1 VLTGDPLWPA
11 EGRPGVAG
19 SHVVLTVLSSVGGTH
34 TRMRVARRSAVLVL
48 AATLAGMGVLGSD
61 GAGKAETYQALTLYA
76 EALSVIHDQYVDELP
91 WTKLVGDGIR
101 GAVQGLDADGTLLPR
116 APSKPPTEPAAP
128 ADGDVGLTVARRDER
143 LSVVAVRDGM
153 PARIAGLRSG
163 DQIVTLDGTD
173 ARGLAVMKA
182 ADRLRGRPGTEV
194 TLTIIRSGWAEPRPF
209 TLTRVKAP
217 ALAVSDRSLSDGI
230 LYVRMPMIN
239 DATAG
244 ELKHLLEST
253 PPEQPSGIV
262 LDVRNAPGGNVQ
274 AARAV
279 ASLFLAP
286 GCLVTWIDGRT
297 SRQPL
302 EVRAATTTDPQT
314 RPMAVLVDRGTA
326 SAAEVL
332 VGALQD
338 SGRAVIVGSKT
349 FGDASAQSVIPLS
362 DGSELSLTTARYLT
376 PKRHAI
382 TGTGIAPD
390 LVVNSPPPTAV
401 RAAANGTGSSEADPQ
416 LDVAFQ
422 VVKAAR
428 ILEHRRKAGDGST
441 RVEEPRGGCVP
452 APAHVQNG

>member
-1 VLTGDPLWPA
+1 
-11 EGRPGVAG
+11 
-19 SHVVLTVLSSVGGTH
+19 
-34 TRMRVARRSAVLVL
+34 MRIARRSVVVVLV
-48 AATLAGMGVLGSD
+48 AALAGMGALGSD
-61 GAGKAETYQALTLYA
+61 SDGAHKAETYRTITLYA
-76 EALSVIHDQYVDELP
+76 EVLSIIHDQYVDELP
-91 WTKLVGDGIR
+91 WVKLVDDGIR
-101 GAVQGLDADGTLLPR
+101 GAVQGLDADGALLPR
-116 APSKPPTEPAAP
+116 ALSKAPTKPAAP

-153 PARIAGLRSG
+153 PARSAGLRSG

-173 ARGLAVMKA
+173 ARGLAVMRA

-217 ALAVSDRSLSDGI
+217 AFAVSHRSLGDGI
-230 LYVRMPMIN
+230 LYVRMPAIN

-244 ELKHLLEST
+244 EMKHLLEST
-253 PPEQPSGIV
+253 PPEQASGLV
-262 LDVRNAPGGNVQ
+262 LDVRNAPGGNLQ
-274 AARAV
+274 AARAA

-297 SRQPL
+297 SRRPL
-302 EVRAATTTDPQT
+302 EVRAAATTDPQT

-382 TGTGIAPD
+382 TGKGIAPD

-401 RAAANGTGSSEADPQ
+401 RSAANGTGSSETDPQ
-416 LDVAFQ
+416 MEVAFQ

-428 ILEHRRKAGDGST
+428 IFEHRPNAGDGST

>member
-1 VLTGDPLWPA
+1 
-11 EGRPGVAG
+11 
-19 SHVVLTVLSSVGGTH
+19 
-34 TRMRVARRSAVLVL
+34 MRIARRSVVLVL
-48 AATLAGMGVLGSD
+48 VAALAGMGALGSD
-61 GAGKAETYQALTLYA
+61 SDGADKAETYRTITLYA

-101 GAVQGLDADGTLLPR
+101 GAVQGLDADGALLPR
-116 APSKPPTEPAAP
+116 APSKSPTEPAAP
-128 ADGDVGLTVARRDER
+128 ANGEVGLTVARRDDG

-153 PARIAGLRSG
+153 PARSAGIWSG
-163 DQIVTLDGTD
+163 DRIVTLDGTD

-194 TLTIIRSGWAEPRPF
+194 TLTIIRSGWSEPRPF
-209 TLTRVKAP
+209 TLTRVKTP
-217 ALAVSDRSLSDGI
+217 AFAVSDRSLSDGV

-239 DATAG
+239 DATAS

-302 EVRAATTTDPQT
+302 EVRAAGTTDPQT

-382 TGTGIAPD
+382 TGKGIAPD
-390 LVVNSPPPTAV
+390 LVVNGPPPTAV
-401 RAAANGTGSSEADPQ
+401 RAAANGTGSSETDPQ

-428 ILEHRRKAGDGST
+428 ILEHRPNAGDRST